1 MNKGKLIVG
10 ASNMLEVGEK
20 TKTRLPGWH
29 RKMSIAATLMGCLAG
44 SVAWALD
51 AVKGPAV
58 LEVSGQI
65 EVRNQGTLAVFDL
78 KALKA
83 LPQKSFT
90 THTPWDQKPVSFSG
104 PLLRDVLQRVKAKGQ
119 FVQAVALNGH
129 RLKLPVSAALEHDV
143 VVAVLKNGQS
153 IPVRS
158 KGPLFIVSHFDAQ
171 KELKHKM
178 PVERWMRQLKAIE
191 VE

>member
-10 ASNMLEVGEK
+10 TSNMLEIGEK
-20 TKTRLPGWH
+20 TKTRLPGWR
-29 RKMSIAATLMGCLAG
+29 RKLSIAASLMGWLAG
-44 SVAWALD
+44 GTAWALD
-51 AVKGPAV
+51 AVKGPVV

-104 PLLRDVLQRVKAKGQ
+104 PLLRDVLQRVRAKGQ

-129 RLKLPVSAALEHDV
+129 RLKLSVSDALEHDV

-171 KELKHKM
+171 KEFQHKM